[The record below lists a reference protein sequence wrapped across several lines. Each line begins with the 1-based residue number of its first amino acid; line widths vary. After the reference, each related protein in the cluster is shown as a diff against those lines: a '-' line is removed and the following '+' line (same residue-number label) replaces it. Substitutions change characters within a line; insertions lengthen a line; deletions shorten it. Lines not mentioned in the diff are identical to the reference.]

1 MLDKT
6 IFRDADDT
14 SGHEAK
20 ENFSSSREIPS
31 FEPQIA
37 AFTRNNCENK
47 HFEIHLNRKTQTE
60 VVLAL
65 AVGSGPPPL
74 TDSHSLFAVLW
85 PSSPGNYTMMPVV
98 DLARWQLIKSLPFNY
113 YGNVSF
119 RHGTS
124 SSYFAYTSQSQQC
137 SSKHGGGHHPIV
149 RELHQVRDDSP
160 ERSILARLILSNQQ
174 VEADPLEELHGLATT
189 AGTEVMDELVQRRPS
204 ADHSTYLGKGKV
216 EELRLMVER
225 HDADLV
231 IFDNDLSPAQTR
243 NLEKAVGAKVLD
255 RTELILDIFAA
266 GARTYESRLAIELA
280 QLEYSL
286 PRLKRMWTHLSRQAM
301 GVGMRG
307 PGEKQLEVDRRLA
320 QKRIHDLKQELS
332 KVEQRRER
340 QVKARKESPT
350 VSLVGYTNAGKSTL
364 MNALTEADVLAEDK
378 LFATLDTRTRRW
390 QLPGWGTVL
399 LSDTVGFIRD
409 VPHSLVASFKSTLEE
424 TRQAELLLHV
434 ADASSPTVFNQISA
448 VYSVLTDLGIE
459 EKDTLLILNKID
471 AIRDP
476 ATLNRVLDRY
486 PNAITVSARSSKGL
500 TLLTEAV
507 GEALGREFLDLEID
521 VDATDGRLLA
531 FLAAKGEVVSQTCNE
546 TTITVR
552 VRMPTGAM
560 GQVHRSALAI
570 RPAVGDLM
578 FSDLVSSD
586 MAADSTSPL
595 QPKSTGPDQN
605 DANPRMPSVAAE
617 PTAASKKHSDSQY
630 SETSDGVPVTDNPVS
645 DNSTEVA

>member
-1 MLDKT
+1 M
-6 IFRDADDT
+6 
-14 SGHEAK
+14 
-20 ENFSSSREIPS
+20 
-31 FEPQIA
+31 
-37 AFTRNNCENK
+37 
-47 HFEIHLNRKTQTE
+47 
-60 VVLAL
+60 
-65 AVGSGPPPL
+65 
-74 TDSHSLFAVLW
+74 
-85 PSSPGNYTMMPVV
+85 
-98 DLARWQLIKSLPFNY
+98 
-113 YGNVSF
+113 
-119 RHGTS
+119 
-124 SSYFAYTSQSQQC
+124 
-137 SSKHGGGHHPIV
+137 
-149 RELHQVRDDSP
+149 RELHQVQDDSP

-340 QVKARKESPT
+340 QVKARKEAPT

-409 VPHSLVASFKSTLEE
+409 LPHSLVASFKSTLEE

-448 VYSVLTDLGIE
+448 VYNVLTELGIE

-486 PNAITVSARSSKGL
+486 PNAIPVSARSSKGL
-500 TLLTEAV
+500 TLLTQAV

-531 FLAAKGEVVSQTCNE
+531 FLAAKGEVVSQVCND
-546 TTITVR
+546 TIITVR
-552 VRMPTGAM
+552 VRMPNGAM
-560 GQVHRSALAI
+560 GQVHSSALAI
-570 RPAVGDLM
+570 RPAD
-578 FSDLVSSD
+578 SDLFSSNLISSD
-586 MAADSTSPL
+586 MATETTASPQAEFTSADQKPVSSPVASL
-595 QPKSTGPDQN
+595 S
-605 DANPRMPSVAAE
+605 ANPTTAKQKLSDNHHNE
-617 PTAASKKHSDSQY
+617 P
-630 SETSDGVPVTDNPVS
+630 SDGVSVSDNPVS
-645 DNSTEVA
+645 DNPTEVV